1 MAAPLLDL
9 FSVFVF
15 DFSLFCFCVVFL
27 FRFPFVV
34 FVFVLRF
41 RFCVAFLFV
50 VLFCFRLFFCCVLV
64 WVFERAPFGTP
75 SLKSLESKS
84 QGGLRA
90 PRQSWAKS
98 IRVLQI
104 RRPLGAPHIRRA
116 RLVWRISEG
125 LRTPPC
131 QYDYNIIVMDILTA
145 LPQTPPRPPRPPFLL
160 LFYSLGRGGRGLGE
174 GAGTEMEHFLPEIV

>member
-1 MAAPLLDL
+1 MGRGLPRVLGFGFWGLACGRLGFGFVFVFVLRCRLCFAFL
-9 FSVFVF
+9 FFELFFVFVF

-116 RLVWRISEG
+116 RLE
-125 LRTPPC
+125 
-131 QYDYNIIVMDILTA
+131 
-145 LPQTPPRPPRPPFLL
+145 
-160 LFYSLGRGGRGLGE
+160 
-174 GAGTEMEHFLPEIV
+174 

>member
-1 MAAPLLDL
+1 MFGKGPAEGFGVWVLGVGVREIGFWVCFCFCFALSFVFCVSVFDL
-9 FSVFVF
+9 FFVFVF

-50 VLFCFRLFFCCVLV
+50 VLFCFRLFFCFVLV
-64 WVFERAPFGTP
+64 CVFERAPFGTP

-90 PRQSWAKS
+90 PRQFWAKS

-104 RRPLGAPHIRRA
+104 RRPLGVLHIRRA
-116 RLVWRISEG
+116 RLE
-125 LRTPPC
+125 
-131 QYDYNIIVMDILTA
+131 
-145 LPQTPPRPPRPPFLL
+145 
-160 LFYSLGRGGRGLGE
+160 
-174 GAGTEMEHFLPEIV
+174 